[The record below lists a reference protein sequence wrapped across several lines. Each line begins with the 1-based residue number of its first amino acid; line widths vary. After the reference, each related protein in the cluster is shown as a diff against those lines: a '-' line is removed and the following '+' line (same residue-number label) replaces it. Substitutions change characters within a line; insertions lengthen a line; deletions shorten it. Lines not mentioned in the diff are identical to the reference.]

1 MLSIIKNTTN
11 ISDYNNQSYNEIGI
25 NYFNITDNERHEFNI
40 STFGSDL
47 LIEFYKTQ
55 STIEEYCQRN
65 NDEDNSIVNI
75 VNSLHSTMLLLSKLT
90 NSLEPIYYLPEN
102 AENDKDIILDIEEN
116 LIRNNLNLD
125 PMVYLFYND
134 LFIVDFESLLMHAQS
149 LLDKI
154 AIYVKEYK
162 IYNNSQNEQ
171 VCFGGVLTQSD
182 RNEKRYYFSHLINHC
197 QQLAAINV
205 NDNLF
210 NKIFS
215 DLSQLDLLKNI
226 VIPGQH
232 KTLRNKIVHQETVLN
247 LSSNIFAVYRYKN
260 KFYKFDNFLE
270 DINSQK
276 KYPPIVEC
284 IDRILKHIIFFNLN
298 VINTILNDKFG
309 LNLNTNIST
318 TIPWI
323 NPMYNH
329 ENDIID
335 SHSQLDKI
343 KMNTFDIYSK
353 GFILQDFYYVK
364 KEIFQ

>member
-1 MLSIIKNTTN
+1 MLGVVKNTTN
-11 ISDYNNQSYNEIGI
+11 PSEYSNQSYNEHGI
-25 NYFNITDNERHEFNI
+25 NYLSLTDNKRHKFNTG
-40 STFGSDL
+40 TFGNDL
-47 LIEFYKTQ
+47 LKEFFLTQ
-55 STIEEYCQRN
+55 STIEKHCQRN
-65 NDEDNSIVNI
+65 NDEDKAIVNI
-75 VNSLHSTMLLLSKLT
+75 MNSLHSTMLILSKLT

-102 AENDKDIILDIEEN
+102 AENDKDIILDIDEN
-116 LIRNNLNLD
+116 LIQNNLNLD
-125 PMVYLFYND
+125 PMVYLFYDD
-134 LFIVDFESLLMHAQS
+134 LFIVNFESLLMHAHS

-154 AIYVKEYK
+154 AIYIKEYK

-171 VCFGGVLTQSD
+171 ICFGQALTQSD
-182 RNEKRYYFSHLINHC
+182 RNQNYYFSNLIIHSS
-197 QQLAAINV
+197 QLASNNA

-210 NKIFS
+210 NKIS
-215 DLSQLDLLKNI
+215 NDLNQLDLLKNI

-232 KTLRNKIVHQETVLN
+232 KTLRNKIVHQETILN
-247 LSSNIFAVYRYKN
+247 LSSNIFTVYRYRN

-276 KYPPIVEC
+276 KYPPMVEC
-284 IDRILKHIIFFNLN
+284 IDRILKHLIFFNLN

-323 NPMYNH
+323 NPVYNH

-343 KMNTFDIYSK
+343 KMNTFDIFST

-364 KEIFQ
+364 KEVFQ